1 MNNNKFIF
9 VKFLVF
15 DVGLNN
21 KYILFFIVLL
31 EKNLIFKKK
40 LIWGIII
47 SMFKI
52 LYKNCKRELFCD
64 FRFIFSTMSLWHVHF
79 SLHFFPLAVEKK
91 L

>member
-40 LIWGIII
+40 LI
-47 SMFKI
+47 
-52 LYKNCKRELFCD
+52 
-64 FRFIFSTMSLWHVHF
+64 
-79 SLHFFPLAVEKK
+79 
-91 L
+91 